1 MTVSNFINIPNSKL
15 NKIINDFEDKG
26 YTKLDKI
33 ITEKFENYW
42 FKEQK
47 I

>member
-26 YTKLDKI
+26 YAKLDKI
-33 ITEKFENYW
+33 ITEKF
-42 FKEQK
+42 
-47 I
+47 